1 MSAPAALSA
10 PVPLVERL
18 STFDKILYVV
28 ILGMLTAFGP
38 VCTDIYLPALPV
50 ITRDLMSDPATIQLS
65 LTASFFGLALGQI
78 FIGPLSDAW
87 GRKGPLLAS
96 LLLFAVTS
104 LGCAMATDVWVLI
117 VMRFFQGCAGSGGVV
132 LSRSMACD
140 MFKGPDLTRFMSLLM
155 TINSL
160 APIFGP
166 ILGSALISVGSWQL
180 LFYFL
185 TLWGVLLLAGS
196 FFKVEDTLV
205 KEQRQPRLAA
215 AVGDMFRELVN
226 LRFLCLSLSM
236 AFIMGGFF
244 SYLAASPFVFQ
255 SLYGYSPFHYSLVFA
270 FNAMVISGI
279 ALLAGRLS
287 RRMGDRRIVYGSLAV
302 MFVAGFSLFVTAL
315 IMPAS
320 SLPAFLSLTCFVS
333 VLGASQTAGFGIVMD
348 SRQGGAG
355 AASGIFG
362 VLCFLFGALMSPLV
376 GLMGEKSLLPL
387 ALCLMASALFS
398 FILFMLGLKL
408 KSPLKKE
415 MA

>member
-104 LGCAMATDVWVLI
+104 LGCALATDVWVLI

-302 MFVAGFSLFVTAL
+302 MFVAGLSLFVTAL

-320 SLPAFLSLTCFVS
+320 SLPAFLSLTCFAS

-387 ALCLMASALFS
+387 ALCLIASALFS
-398 FILFMLGLKL
+398 FILFILGLKL
-408 KSPLKKE
+408 KSPFKKE

>member
-1 MSAPAALSA
+1 MSASAASGA

-18 STFDKILYVV
+18 SPFDKFLYIV

-38 VCTDIYLPALPV
+38 VCTDIYLPALPA
-50 ITRDLMSDPATIQLS
+50 ITRELMTDPATVQLS
-65 LTASFFGLALGQI
+65 LTASFFGLAIGQI
-78 FIGPLSDAW
+78 FVGPLSDAW

-96 LLLFAVTS
+96 LVLFALTS
-104 LGCAMATDVWVLI
+104 LGCALATDVWLLI

-140 MFKGPDLTRFMSLLM
+140 MFEGPELTKFMSLLM

-166 ILGSALISVGSWQL
+166 ILGSALITAGSWQL

-185 TLWGVLLLAGS
+185 VLWGVLLLAGS
-196 FFKVEDTLV
+196 LFKVEETLDR
-205 KEQRQPRLAA
+205 KQRQPRLGAA
-215 AVGDMFRELVN
+215 ITDMFRELTN
-226 LRFLCLSLSM
+226 ARFLTLSLSM

-255 SLYGYSPFHYSLVFA
+255 SIYGYSALEYSVVFA
-270 FNAMVISGI
+270 FNATVISAV

-287 RRMGDRRIVYGSLAV
+287 HRLGDRRIVRGSCSVMFLAGLGMLAV
-302 MFVAGFSLFVTAL
+302 ACLT
-315 IMPAS
+315 PDS
-320 SLPAFLSLTCFVS
+320 SLPALVSLTLFVS
-333 VLGASQTAGFGIVMD
+333 VLGASQTAGFGIVMA
-348 SRQGGAG
+348 SRSGGAG

-376 GLMGEKSLLPL
+376 GLMGETSMLPL
-387 ALCLMASALFS
+387 ALCLVVSALIS
-398 FILFMLGLKL
+398 FILFNLGLKL
-408 KSPLKKE
+408 KQPLTKE
-415 MA
+415 IL